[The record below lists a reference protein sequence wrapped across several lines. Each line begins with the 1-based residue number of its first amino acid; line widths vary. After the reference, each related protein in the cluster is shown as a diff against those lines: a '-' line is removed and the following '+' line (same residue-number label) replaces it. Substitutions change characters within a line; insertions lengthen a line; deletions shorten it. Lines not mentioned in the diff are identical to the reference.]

1 MAYQKPTTAQ
11 YKRIGNKY
19 GEDSK
24 EFHALALIEQSRLPL
39 ESIAEVL
46 GFNLDDVKADVT
58 GIAPMEPHS
67 HMILINAINS
77 LAADGIKRG
86 LLPSRDLALTT
97 EILRT
102 LVELMTVKHQLQSL
116 Q

>member
-24 EFHALALIEQSRLPL
+24 EFHALALIEQARLPL
-39 ESIAEVL
+39 ESVAEVL
-46 GFNLDDVKADVT
+46 GFALDDVKTDIA
-58 GIAPMEPHS
+58 GIAPMEPAS
-67 HMILINAINS
+67 HTILINAVTALANS
-77 LAADGIKRG
+77 GLTRG
-86 LLPSRDLALTT
+86 LLPCRDLALTT
-97 EILRT
+97 EILRV
-102 LVELMTVKHQLQSL
+102 LVELMDAKRQLQAL